1 MSVRAIAFDLDDT
14 LLRDDRSISPYTIS
28 ILRRAADKGILIV
41 PASGR
46 TSSSMRRLVEQI
58 GCASYYVCCNGAEVR
73 TPDHGVIM
81 QRLLPTG
88 LAKEIAAWAA
98 RCDVYAQTYDETRFY
113 FNKHG
118 KYAEDYKVSSTL
130 EGVYV
135 GDLEAF
141 IAQPTAKLLLMDEP
155 ARIAELLQEAQGRW
169 GDVTS
174 LTCSKPYFLEVNPQH
189 ATKGNALGWIAQRH
203 GFSMADFVAFG
214 DSLND
219 LSMLEAAGT
228 GVAMANAREDVK
240 ARVPI
245 VCRSNEED
253 GVARYIEEYVL

>member
-1 MSVRAIAFDLDDT
+1 MSVQAIAFDLDDT

-28 ILRRAADKGILIV
+28 VLRRAAERGILIV

-46 TSSSMRRLVEQI
+46 TSSSMRHLVDAL
-58 GCASYYVCCNGAEVR
+58 GCASCYVCCNGAEVR
-73 TPDHGVIM
+73 TPGHTIAM
-81 QRLLPTG
+81 QELLPTA
-88 LAKEIAAWAA
+88 LAREIAAWAG
-98 RCDVYAQTYDETRFY
+98 RHDVYAQTYDETRFY

-118 KYAEDYKVSSTL
+118 KYAEDYKVASTL

-141 IAQPTAKLLLMDEP
+141 ITQPTTKMLLMDDP
-155 ARIAELLQEAQGRW
+155 LRIAELLREAQGIW
-169 GDVTS
+169 ADVTS
-174 LTCSKPYFLEVNPQH
+174 LTCSKPYFLEVNPQR
-189 ATKGNALGWIAQRH
+189 ATKGNALKWIAHQH
-203 GFSMADFVAFG
+203 GLSMADFIAFG

-228 GVAMANAREDVK
+228 GIAMANARDDVK
-240 ARVPI
+240 ARVTTI
-245 VCRSNEED
+245 CRSNQED

>member
-28 ILRRAADKGILIV
+28 VLHRAAEKGILII

-46 TSSSMRRLVEQI
+46 TSSSMRHLVDSL
-58 GCASYYVCCNGAEVR
+58 GCASYYACCNGAEVR
-73 TPDHGVIM
+73 TPDHAIVM
-81 QRLLPTG
+81 QELLPTA
-88 LAKEIAAWAA
+88 LAREIAAWAT
-98 RCDVYAQTYDETRFY
+98 RHGVYGQTYDETRFY

-118 KYAEDYKVSSTL
+118 KYAEDYKVASTL
-130 EGVYV
+130 EGVCV

-141 IAQPTAKLLLMDEP
+141 ITQPTAKMLFMDDT
-155 ARIAELLQEAQGRW
+155 ARIAELLREAQGIW

-174 LTCSKPYFLEVNPQH
+174 LTCSKPYFLEVNPQR
-189 ATKGNALGWIAQRH
+189 ATKGNALRWIADRH
-203 GFSMADFVAFG
+203 GLSMEDFIAFG

-219 LSMLEAAGT
+219 LSMLEAAGR
-228 GVAMANAREDVK
+228 GIAMANAREDVK
-240 ARVPI
+240 ARVAFT
-245 VCRSNEED
+245 CRSNQED